1 MHKMCVCVCQRRVH
15 FPHHFFLTVMKRRAM
30 ILVPWDE
37 ITILLQ
43 EW

>member
-1 MHKMCVCVCQRRVH
+1 MHKMCVFVNGGYIS
-15 FPHHFFLTVMKRRAM
+15 HHFFLAVMERRAM

-37 ITILLQ
+37 ITILLK